1 MFTGGL
7 RASARIVPDYPSRAI
22 RASAELK
29 GLVVQS
35 DNGAPIADAAVSLPL
50 VNRHARTD
58 SLGQFVFANIPAT
71 TQQIEIRKLG
81 FEVLRDSVTAA
92 DLSTVRRYALVP
104 SPQAL
109 DTVRT
114 NATNPDFLSPSLK
127 AFEQRRL
134 SRQGGHFVS
143 DSVLRANENSTL
155 LNIVTSQIPGVS
167 RVARSLVSTRKPCRG
182 LAFRGCRHQD
192 CFVSIYIDGVLR
204 YRAQMAEG
212 GVQPPDLT
220 AFDVHTLAGL
230 EFYADGASAP
240 AGMHS
245 DDDGCGTL
253 WLWTREK

>member
-1 MFTGGL
+1 MCRIAKPVSAGNTTKRLVFARSGNSKLSLLSVLMFTGAL
-7 RASARIVPDYPSRAI
+7 RASARILPDYPSRAI

-71 TQQIEIRKLG
+71 TQPIEIRKLG

-92 DLSTVRRYALVP
+92 DLSAVRRYALVP

-127 AFEQRRL
+127 AFEQ
-134 SRQGGHFVS
+134 
-143 DSVLRANENSTL
+143 
-155 LNIVTSQIPGVS
+155 
-167 RVARSLVSTRKPCRG
+167 
-182 LAFRGCRHQD
+182 
-192 CFVSIYIDGVLR
+192 
-204 YRAQMAEG
+204 
-212 GVQPPDLT
+212 
-220 AFDVHTLAGL
+220 
-230 EFYADGASAP
+230 
-240 AGMHS
+240 
-245 DDDGCGTL
+245 
-253 WLWTREK
+253 